1 MVEELLRILKYNTLP
16 YRELRRNKT
25 LEPGGLLPSAL
36 PVVVYNGES
45 PWAAATNIRELIA
58 PTGPALAALQPS
70 QRFLVLDERH
80 MAADSP
86 HLSDLKRA
94 VVRLEQ
100 SRSEADFKLVVDAL
114 PHRQASSKFDA
125 KTAGRLAAALEGVSD
140 PERLAEVGEA
150 IVRCETGPELL
161 RR

>member
-58 PTGPALAALQPS
+58 PTGPAPALRGSLAGGRTPLAANA
-70 QRFLVLDERH
+70 F
-80 MAADSP
+80 
-86 HLSDLKRA
+86 
-94 VVRLEQ
+94 
-100 SRSEADFKLVVDAL
+100 
-114 PHRQASSKFDA
+114 
-125 KTAGRLAAALEGVSD
+125 
-140 PERLAEVGEA
+140 
-150 IVRCETGPELL
+150 GPNNNV
-161 RR
+161 